1 MENNNENSDFSEQEK
16 IELIQMIIVLR
27 QKAIRQIQF
36 GLGWWA
42 ASAIAMYVAMQ
53 STGGTTYWYGGA
65 LGALFH
71 WYRAFKILSATR
83 SAGFNTFVKNEKL
96 LIGATLTLVLFT
108 SATILPEFSR
118 IESPTVGT
126 CWADVYGDML
136 APVAC
141 WSNKVTAKTI
151 FLADSPSECP
161 GLYLEPSGGQ
171 SQFMCL
177 EEY

>member
-1 MENNNENSDFSEQEK
+1 MGNNNKNSDFTEQEK
-16 IELIQMIIVLR
+16 FELIQMVISLR

-36 GLGWWA
+36 GLGWWV

-71 WYRAFKILSATR
+71 WYRAFKMLSATR
-83 SAGFNTFVKNEKL
+83 AAGFNTLMKNEKL
-96 LIGATLTLVLFT
+96 FVGATVAIVLFT
-108 SATILPEFSR
+108 SVTIMPEFLR

-141 WSNKVTAKTI
+141 WSNNVTAKTI
-151 FLADSPSECP
+151 FSTNSPSECP
-161 GLYLEPSGGQ
+161 GLYLEPSEGQ